1 MHMDMDQTERG
12 LHLPRRG
19 FLAAVGGLALGAA
32 AGEGALDPVRGA
44 DAAPTVAPFS
54 GRFIGLHLSAGGV
67 GNTDFQYGRPH
78 AYRFRAEKTGYITK
92 VRYFN
97 RYNSGGRTGY
107 SSGNGGTIRIE
118 IQTNSG
124 GVPSGRVL
132 GQTGTHNGL
141 SIGRFPLLNMDR
153 PAYVVEGYVYHM
165 VFNQLSTSG
174 WVSVNDLHFFAPST
188 PLSLYDPDF
197 ASLTRK
203 WGSWLHRRDRH
214 PIYELHYADGQV
226 KGQGYLD
233 AGRAYPQYVSGSSQ
247 LRQSIRAAVS
257 RSTTQ
262 VSFRAWNTGGG
273 GGMTVTLESPQGDR
287 LASTYVSAGELSTSS
302 GDRPGAAATR
312 WVTKSWDRSVYLQA
326 GTTYRVRFAASGGN
340 FGFIPLQKGW
350 RWGFREDKQQPIGQ
364 STAGQRSF
372 DSGRSWHGLVLYGK
386 TNRDDL
392 DLPVLLTLG

>member
-1 MHMDMDQTERG
+1 MHMDMDRSERG
-12 LHLPRRG
+12 VLLPRRG
-19 FLAAVGGLALGAA
+19 FLAAVGGLAVGAM
-32 AGEGALDPVRGA
+32 AGEGGLDPIGDV
-44 DAAPTVAPFS
+44 DAAPTTAPFS

-67 GNTDFQYGRPH
+67 GNTEFTYGRPH
-78 AYRFRAEKTGYITK
+78 SYRFRAEKTGYITK

-97 RYNSGGRTGY
+97 RYNSDGRTGY

-124 GVPSGRVL
+124 GVPSGSVL

-153 PAYVVEGYVYHM
+153 PAYVVEGQVYHM

-188 PLSLYDPDF
+188 PLSIYDPDF

-233 AGRAYPQYVSGSSQ
+233 AGRRYPQYVSGSSQ
-247 LRQSIRAAVS
+247 LRQQIRAAVS
-257 RSTTQ
+257 RNTTQ
-262 VSFRAWNTGGG
+262 VSFRAWSTGGG

-287 LASTYVSAGELSTSS
+287 LASTYVSAGELSVSS

-312 WVTKSWDRSVYLQA
+312 WVTKSWDRAAWLQA

-340 FGFIPLQKGW
+340 FGFIPLQKGF
-350 RWGFREDKQQPIGQ
+350 RWGFREDKQQPLGIG
-364 STAGQRSF
+364 TAGQRSF
-372 DSGRSWHGLVLYGK
+372 NGGGSWQGLVLYGK